1 MPFIFFSMCYKKSKP
16 DITREK
22 NYMKLKELFKKVS
35 VSGILAAFALC
46 MTTLAAN
53 STCFFV
59 FHQPEFPEDLKK
71 YRKF

>member
-1 MPFIFFSMCYKKSKP
+1 
-16 DITREK
+16 
-22 NYMKLKELFKKVS
+22 MKLKELFKKVS
-35 VSGILAAFALC
+35 VSGMLAAFALC

-53 STCFFV
+53 SECVFV